1 MVEPTLTAE
10 RSDSQLVVSG
20 PTFTAEFDQGPWSV
34 TKVDRGRIMLT
45 SRVSGSN
52 FESAEGFAKCSID
65 VLRDLLIGFHH
76 RKRSGLISVDT
87 GFGQKKLFF
96 NRGELTFA
104 GSSLM
109 DDRLGEVIYREGMIS
124 LDQLTTS
131 AVQVDRSTK
140 FGQVLLREQIFSNT
154 ELWNALKSQVREI
167 FRSVF
172 LVSTV
177 FVEIGEGTPP
187 TEVMFDEGTGLL
199 IESAHSDGAQ
209 FRTFHQRLNSGTRV
223 DVVEGERVS
232 SVAPSS
238 FLSDMLALSRSHQS
252 IDELLKSSK
261 LSDINTLWVLHRMS
275 CLGYL
280 FFSGLTPLKL
290 PSNESFFATLRSKLD
305 ALAWLQSMSMKAFV
319 AANISFPV
327 AELQRFAWSLNE
339 GNLAA
344 IYVDDAGLL
353 ANECFGNIMS
363 QCLGNT
369 HRISYFETRV
379 DSLIRYVLQVCGDL
393 LPFEASKTLR
403 KQFAE
408 ISA

>member
-1 MVEPTLTAE
+1 MIDPMLTAE
-10 RSDSQLVVSG
+10 RSESQIVVSG
-20 PTFTAEFDQGPWSV
+20 PSFAAEFDQGPWSV
-34 TKVDRGRIMLT
+34 TKIDPGRIML
-45 SRVSGSN
+45 SSKESGSN

-140 FGQVLLREQIFSNT
+140 FGQVLLREQIFTNT

-172 LVSTV
+172 LVPTV

-199 IESAHSDGAQ
+199 IENANSDGAQ
-209 FRTFHQRLNSGTRV
+209 FRAFYQRLNNNTRV
-223 DVVEGERVS
+223 DVADGERVS

-238 FLSDMLALSRSHQS
+238 FLSDMIGLSRNHQS

-280 FFSGLTPLKL
+280 IFSGMTPLKV
-290 PSNESFFATLRSKLD
+290 PSSDSFFASLRSKLD
-305 ALAWLQSMSMKAFV
+305 ALTWLQSMTMKAFL
-319 AANISFPV
+319 AANVPFPV
-327 AELQRFAWSLNE
+327 SELQQFVWSLND

-344 IYVDDAGLL
+344 IYVDDTGLL

-363 QCLGNT
+363 QCRGNI

-379 DSLIRYVLQVCGDL
+379 DSLIRYVLQMCGDL
-393 LPFEASKTLR
+393 LPFEAAKTLR